1 MAIGKFVVLTPDR
14 WVTGLGKT
22 AADSTLARFGHL
34 NRIVD
39 YINEHVEEKM
49 LRTINLS
56 ASATA
61 ELYREVDPVLLVI
74 PETNFLTGA
83 TNYLIPLSS
92 NCTWSVTVDFTAAC
106 STAGGTVAVGDSFL
120 GKYTV
125 LYKRVN
131 GTASIVGINGAVTVA
146 DASMST
152 SQVLFTA
159 GASQDLRITFKAPS
173 TASSTGFKLRADVY
187 FTELTF

>member
-61 ELYREVDPVLLVI
+61 E
-74 PETNFLTGA
+74 
-83 TNYLIPLSS
+83 
-92 NCTWSVTVDFTAAC
+92 
-106 STAGGTVAVGDSFL
+106 
-120 GKYTV
+120 
-125 LYKRVN
+125 
-131 GTASIVGINGAVTVA
+131 
-146 DASMST
+146 
-152 SQVLFTA
+152 
-159 GASQDLRITFKAPS
+159 
-173 TASSTGFKLRADVY
+173 
-187 FTELTF
+187 